1 MYANNLVVP
10 GCNWDAALPS
20 GNPHGS
26 GMSECAAKLPA
37 YKRMTW
43 NTLVKLA
50 SLTVSANLSC
60 MGRVYKLGGP

>member
-1 MYANNLVVP
+1 MNANNIVVP
-10 GCNWDAALPS
+10 GGNRDAALPS

-37 YKRMTW
+37 YRRMTW

-50 SLTVSANLSC
+50 SPTVSANL
-60 MGRVYKLGGP
+60 RI